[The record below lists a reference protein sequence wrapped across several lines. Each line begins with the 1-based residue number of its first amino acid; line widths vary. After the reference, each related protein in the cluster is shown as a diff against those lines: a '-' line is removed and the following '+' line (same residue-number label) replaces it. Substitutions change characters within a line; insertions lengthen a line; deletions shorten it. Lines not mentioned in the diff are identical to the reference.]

1 MKART
6 WSRLPTLGPI
16 LFVLITVGDTQSSP
30 TSNPVILHLP
40 GIPGPYCAYGV
51 EKRLMEREEVE
62 KVTMSWEKES
72 LIVSLKE
79 GMELS
84 SKSIEEVMKKA
95 DYPYRY
101 SIQR

>member
-16 LFVLITVGDTQSSP
+16 LFVLITVGDTHSSP

-40 GIPGPYCAYGV
+40 GIPGAYCAYGV
-51 EKRLMEREEVE
+51 EKRLLEQAEVK
-62 KVTMSWEKES
+62 KVTISWEKES
-72 LIVSLKE
+72 LIVSVKP

-84 SKSIEEVMKKA
+84 SKHIEEVMKKA

-101 SIQR
+101 SIER